1 MDGRSVASS
10 ALSESQ
16 CESTAFSS
24 SVDALASLPAV
35 AASLMRA
42 LAVGSSSL
50 SEDSERRRRW
60 IGDVGVLR
68 FVGRKVAMRMQTNTP
83 AVWVL
88 AAGVLSDDQYAL
100 SDGWALTRGLIAAIA
115 YRDAATEVNA

>member
-1 MDGRSVASS
+1 MRARLIDCCDGWSSNVDGRPAAWPVASS

-35 AASLMRA
+35 AASLMCT

-50 SEDSERRRRW
+50 SEESERRRRW

-68 FVGRKVAMRMQTNTP
+68 FVGRKVAMRMTNMHS
-83 AVWVL
+83 VM
-88 AAGVLSDDQYAL
+88 
-100 SDGWALTRGLIAAIA
+100 DGL
-115 YRDAATEVNA
+115 

>member
-35 AASLMRA
+35 AAA
-42 LAVGSSSL
+42 LTAGSVGSSSL
-50 SEDSERRRRW
+50 SDESERRRRW
-60 IGDVGVLR
+60 IGEVGVLR
-68 FVGRKVAMRMQTNTP
+68 FVGRKVAISKRVGSAAS
-83 AVWVL
+83 AVAST
-88 AAGVLSDDQYAL
+88 AASCRAMLSETK
-100 SDGWALTRGLIAAIA
+100 SFSVG
-115 YRDAATEVNA
+115 TERLRQSK

>member
-16 CESTAFSS
+16 CERTAFSS

-35 AASLMRA
+35 AAA
-42 LAVGSSSL
+42 LTVGAVGSSSL

-68 FVGRKVAMRMQTNTP
+68 FVGRKVAMRLQTSM
-83 AVWVL
+83 
-88 AAGVLSDDQYAL
+88 LSVM
-100 SDGWALTRGLIAAIA
+100 DGL
-115 YRDAATEVNA
+115 